1 MVRATSQ
8 GRRGAFS
15 NELSRLMNLRGMSL
29 RELGQVAGFSYGY
42 LGRISRGAQTATR
55 DVAERCDKA
64 LDADGALIRAW
75 YAGNG
80 LVRPRQLP
88 PAPPRLVGRER
99 ELADLDE
106 VITDRAPG
114 TPAIVV
120 IDGPAGAGK
129 TALALY
135 WVHRAAERFVDG
147 HLYVDLRG
155 FSAAGPATP
164 RDVLES
170 MCIALD
176 APHLPDGLEP
186 RTALFRS
193 LLRDRRMLILL
204 DNAADAEQVEPLL
217 PAAKDCAVVVTSR
230 RVLSRFATHYGGR
243 RVTVGPVRDSA
254 AVSLIRHSIGPGRTE
269 AEPDAVRTLTHL
281 CGNLPL
287 ALAAAA
293 DLVAIYPHREV
304 AGLAAE
310 LVDLDTRL
318 DLLDTHRRTLRD
330 VLSWSVTSLP
340 PHAARAFALM
350 GLHDTPLISPAA
362 VTALTGG
369 APSDTRLALRH
380 LAALHLIEMP
390 SAQVISLHQL
400 LWAYARVLTIELDH
414 DDRTAAITRLETWR
428 RDV

>member
-1 MVRATSQ
+1 
-8 GRRGAFS
+8 
-15 NELSRLMNLRGMSL
+15 MNLRGMSL
-29 RELGQVAGFSYGY
+29 REVGQVTGFSYGY
-42 LGRISRGAQTATR
+42 LGRIGRGAQTATR
-55 DVAERCDKA
+55 EVAERCDKA

-88 PAPPRLVGRER
+88 PAPPRLVGRAR

-106 VITDRAPG
+106 VITERAPG

-155 FSAAGPATP
+155 FSATGPATP

-176 APHLPDGLEP
+176 APHLPDGLEQ

-204 DNAADAEQVEPLL
+204 DNAAGAEQIEPLL
-217 PAAKDCAVVVTSR
+217 PAAKSCAVVVTSR
-230 RVLSRFATHYGGR
+230 RVLSRCATHYDGR
-243 RVTVGPVRDSA
+243 RITLGAIPDTD
-254 AVSLIRHSIGPGRTE
+254 AVSLVRHSIGPRRVE
-269 AEPDAVRTLTHL
+269 AEPDAVRNLTHL

-293 DLVAIYPHREV
+293 DLVAIYPHRDV
-304 AGLAAE
+304 ADLAAE
-310 LVDLDTRL
+310 LVDVDTRL
-318 DLLDTHRRTLRD
+318 DLLDTHQRTLRD
-330 VLSWSVTSLP
+330 VLSWSVTALP
-340 PHAARAFALM
+340 PHAARTFTLM

-362 VTALTGG
+362 ITAMTGG
-369 APSDTRLALRH
+369 TPSDTRLALRH
-380 LAALHLIEMP
+380 LALLHLIEMP
-390 SAQVISLHQL
+390 SAHVISLHEL
-400 LWAYARVLTIELDH
+400 VWAYAQVLTTELDH
-414 DDRTAAITRLETWR
+414 DDRTAAIERLESWR
-428 RDV
+428 RQV